1 MFLIEIV
8 KGCFKLV
15 TLSCDVS
22 YGVRCE
28 RDRLNI
34 LVLVE
39 EADRVIIHL
48 EDDVVDLNK
57 GKNVMEDVYE
67 WSLSL
72 DGDFHNM
79 EYLFEIHRNGDV
91 VFSIDPWAKSANTN
105 SERGVMIDLS
115 LTEDVC
121 ELEIV
126 MDATDAL
133 IYETHV
139 RDYTVDESYGSTEVG
154 FLNRFVDS
162 EAFGIDH
169 LKDLGVTHLHVLP
182 VFDYT
187 SVDDANISG
196 TYNWG
201 YDPFLF
207 NVVEGSLSSDPGNG
221 EVRINEMK
229 HFVNVLHENG
239 IAVVMDVVY
248 NHTSHERMNPL
259 YVFLP
264 SIVYRKHENGE
275 WGNGSGCGNELA
287 TEHPIIADFILDSL
301 KYWMSEYGIDG
312 FRFDLMA
319 LYDRDLMM
327 RIDRELRSLK
337 SDVLLYGEPWS
348 GGVSAL
354 DLGKQ
359 FTKGAQWDTSIGMF
373 NDEFRD
379 GLRGCNDGFLKGL
392 LAGNEYN
399 QMDVLRGLVGSIHY
413 NEWLRGFAKDPIQS
427 INYVSAHD
435 NLCLFDKIEKSCS
448 DFTYEDRKRINKF
461 AMSVLMFSQG
471 VPFISQGTEMLYTKH
486 LNHNSYNAGDSVN
499 KIDWRRK
506 DSNRDMF
513 NFVRD
518 VIRIRKDNKVLRLSS
533 ANEIRDRVK
542 VSLNEHRLIGL
553 TYEGIGEDYRE
564 MFIVHNFNG
573 HDEVFELGHGDWLV
587 LVEDGKVN
595 LDGFRWTSGADVARR
610 FSTSVYV
617 KL

>member
-1 MFLIEIV
+1 MVEIN
-8 KGCFKLV
+8 CE
-15 TLSCDVS
+15 VS
-22 YGVRCE
+22 YGIKCGSGGLE
-28 RDRLNI
+28 I
-34 LVLVE
+34 LMAVE
-39 EADRVIIHL
+39 GADRVLLYL
-48 EDDVVDLNK
+48 EDDTFDMVKGRHVVD
-57 GKNVMEDVYE
+57 NVFE

-72 DGDFHNM
+72 DGYFHNA
-79 EYLFEIHRNGDV
+79 EYLFEIDRRGDV
-91 VFSIDPWAKSANTN
+91 VKSVDPWAKSVTMH
-105 SERGVMIDLS
+105 SERGVVIDDS
-115 LTEDVC
+115 LFDDVAV
-121 ELEIV
+121 LDRK

-139 RDYTVDESYGSTEVG
+139 RDFTVDESYGSDEVG

-162 EAFGIDH
+162 KAGGLDH
-169 LKDLGVTHLHVLP
+169 LKELGVTHLHVLP

-187 SVDDANISG
+187 SVDDSNIRG

-207 NVVEGSLSSDPGNG
+207 NVVEGSLSSDPSVGD
-221 EVRINEMK
+221 VRIREMK
-229 HFVNVLHENG
+229 NFVSVLHENG

-248 NHTSHERMNPL
+248 NHTSHERTNPL
-259 YVFLP
+259 YVFFP
-264 SIVYRKHENGE
+264 SIVYRKHKNGE
-275 WGNGSGCGNELA
+275 WGNGSGCGNELS
-287 TEHPIIADFILDSL
+287 TEHPIIGDFIVNSL
-301 KYWMSEYGIDG
+301 KYWMSEFGVDG

-319 LYDRDLMM
+319 LYDRDLMY
-327 RIDRELRSLK
+327 RIDRELRSVK
-337 SDVLLYGEPWS
+337 EDVLLYGEPWS

-354 DLGKQ
+354 SLDRQ

-399 QMDVLRGLVGSIHY
+399 QMDVLRGLVGSIQF

-435 NLCLFDKIEKSCS
+435 NLCLYDKIEKSCS

-461 AMSVLMFSQG
+461 AMSVLMLSQG
-471 VPFISQGTEMLYTKH
+471 IPFLSQGTEMLYTKQ
-486 LNHNSYNAGDSVN
+486 LNHNSYNSGDGINSM
-499 KIDWRRK
+499 KWGRK
-506 DSNRDMF
+506 DTNREMF
-513 NFVRD
+513 EYTRD
-518 VIRIRKDNKVLRLSS
+518 LVRIRQDNKVLRLAS

-542 VSLNEHRLIGL
+542 ITLNEHKLIGL
-553 TYEGIGEDYRE
+553 TYDGIGDEYRE
-564 MFIVHNFNG
+564 MFIVHNFND
-573 HDEVFELGHGDWLV
+573 HDEVFELGHGDWMV
-587 LVEDGKVN
+587 IVEDGKVS

>member
-1 MFLIEIV
+1 MVEIN
-8 KGCFKLV
+8 CE
-15 TLSCDVS
+15 VS
-22 YGVRCE
+22 YGIKCGSGGL
-28 RDRLNI
+28 DI
-34 LVLVE
+34 LMAVE
-39 EADRVIIHL
+39 GADRVLLHL
-48 EDDVVDLNK
+48 EDDTFDLVKGRHVVD
-57 GKNVMEDVYE
+57 DVFE
-67 WSLSL
+67 WSLGV
-72 DGDFHNM
+72 DGYFHNA
-79 EYLFEIHRNGDV
+79 EYLFEIDRRGDV
-91 VFSIDPWAKSANTN
+91 VTSIDPWAKSVTLN
-105 SERGVMIDLS
+105 SERGVVIDDS
-115 LTEDVC
+115 LFDDVVV
-121 ELEIV
+121 LDRK

-139 RDYTVDESYGSTEVG
+139 RDFTVDESYDSNEEG

-162 EAFGIDH
+162 KASGLNH
-169 LKDLGVTHLHVLP
+169 LKELGVTHLHVLP

-187 SVDDANISG
+187 SVDDSNIRG

-207 NVVEGSLSSDPGNG
+207 NVVEGSLSSDPSVGD
-221 EVRINEMK
+221 VRIREMK
-229 HFVNVLHENG
+229 NFVSVLHENG

-248 NHTSHERMNPL
+248 NHTSHERTNPL
-259 YVFLP
+259 YVFFP
-264 SIVYRKHENGE
+264 SIVYRKHKNGE

-287 TEHPIIADFILDSL
+287 TEHPIICDFIVNSL
-301 KYWMSEYGIDG
+301 KYWMSEFGVDG

-319 LYDRDLMM
+319 LYDRDLMD
-327 RIDRELRSLK
+327 RIDRDLRNVK
-337 SDVLLYGEPWS
+337 DDVLLYGEPWS

-354 DLGKQ
+354 SLDRQ

-399 QMDVLRGLVGSIHY
+399 QMDVLRGLVGSIQF

-427 INYVSAHD
+427 VNYVSAHD
-435 NLCLFDKIEKSCS
+435 NLCLYDKIEKSCS

-471 VPFISQGTEMLYTKH
+471 IPFLSQGTEMLYTKQ
-486 LNHNSYNAGDSVN
+486 LNHNSYNSGDDINSM
-499 KIDWRRK
+499 KWGRK
-506 DSNRDMF
+506 DTNREMF
-513 NFVRD
+513 EYTRD
-518 VIRIRKDNKVLRLSS
+518 LVRIRQDNKVLRLAS

-542 VSLNEHRLIGL
+542 ITLNEHKLIGL
-553 TYEGIGEDYRE
+553 TYDGIGDEYRA
-564 MFIVHNFNG
+564 MFIVHNFND
-573 HDEVFELGHGDWLV
+573 HDEVFELGHGDWMAI
-587 LVEDGKVN
+587 VEDGKVS